1 MFSTERNETFAKKGS
16 TMDAKIDLTKAIARN
31 MCRDWHIS
39 NDSALRTGEICNKLF
54 EDAVVT
60 RCEPREYPG
69 KDADG
74 KIIVCALAFDRFAPA
89 DDVFVTLA
97 VVNALEQGYKVEFPD
112 MSEWEYG
119 KEISSRI
126 DESAD
131 DPEYVH
137 NVYGI

>member
-1 MFSTERNETFAKKGS
+1 
-16 TMDAKIDLTKAIARN
+16 MDAKSDLTRAIVRN
-31 MCRDWHIS
+31 MGYDWHIS
-39 NDSALRTGEICNKLF
+39 YTSELRAGDIFNKLLS
-54 EDAVVT
+54 DAVVT
-60 RCEPREYPG
+60 RCEPRQYPG

-74 KIIVCALAFDRFAPA
+74 KIIICALAFDRFAPT
-89 DDVFVTLA
+89 DSDYVILA
-97 VVNALEQGYKVEFPD
+97 AIHALEQGYKVEFPD

-119 KEISSRI
+119 KEISARI